1 MKKIFIFLLGKILLL
16 GCLGFSQELVNN
28 KIERKA
34 AGCVERCLDQCGQGG
49 NDTYSMEYI
58 NMCEAP

>member
-1 MKKIFIFLLGKILLL
+1 MFRKVSRERAKDREKEFLL
-16 GCLGFSQELVNN
+16 
-28 KIERKA
+28 ERKA